1 VNAQPRAIFFD
12 MDGTIL
18 DWQSGMEKRWAW
30 ACETHCDGSYAPAD
44 LLVAIRTRRDWFWED
59 PDRQQTGRLD
69 LDEAS
74 REIVRRAFADLG
86 LASVE
91 LAHRIANDYRA
102 SRAESIT
109 PYPGAL
115 ETLAAVR
122 ERGIRTALLTN
133 GGADAQRESVERHG
147 LGAFFDCVLIEGEFG
162 IGKPDERVF
171 RHALSACEADPAS
184 TWMVGDSLEADIA
197 PALALGMQQAVW
209 VDVEGE
215 GLPEDP
221 PARPHRVVRLIRE
234 LLPDIEA

>member
-1 VNAQPRAIFFD
+1 MTVQPRAIFFD

-18 DWQSGMEKRWAW
+18 DWRTGMEERWAW
-30 ACETHCDGSYAPAD
+30 ACKTHCDGSYAPAD
-44 LLVAIRTRRDWFWED
+44 LLVAVRRRRDWFWED
-59 PDRQQTGRLD
+59 TERQQTGRLD

-74 REIVRRAFADLG
+74 REIVRLAFADLG
-86 LASVE
+86 LGPVE

-102 SRAESIT
+102 SRAESIK

-122 ERGIRTALLTN
+122 ARGIRTALLTN

-147 LGAFFDCVLIEGEFG
+147 LTAFFDCVLIEGEFG
-162 IGKPDERVF
+162 VGKPDERIF
-171 RHALSACEADPAS
+171 RHALRELEGDPES

-197 PALALGMQQAVW
+197 PALALGMHAVW

-215 GLPEDP
+215 GLPEDAP
-221 PARPHRVVRLIRE
+221 VRPQRVVRGIHE
-234 LLPDIEA
+234 LLF